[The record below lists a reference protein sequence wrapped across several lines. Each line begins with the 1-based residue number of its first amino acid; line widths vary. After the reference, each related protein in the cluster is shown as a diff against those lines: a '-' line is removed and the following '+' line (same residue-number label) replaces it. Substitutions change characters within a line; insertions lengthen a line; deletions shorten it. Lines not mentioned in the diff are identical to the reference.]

1 MRSRNC
7 ASSPGSWPPR
17 RPLRSCSSGASAP
30 ARCAPG
36 CLALPTLPPAVSAHA
51 PRSART
57 PRKKSRAPCS
67 RCSSASA
74 AACRRY
80 WRTLTG
86 AWCCWD
92 GCLRV
97 DRNYPLAVLLSSAP
111 MSLARRSFLCS
122 ATFDCP
128 FPAIAYRRLE
138 SLENRTEQISQVRR
152 QPCRACA
159 KPCCSWH
166 AHSSRS
172 LSPRAPPHPIPPRHP
187 HPPPPLTTPLLCQQA
202 GGHRPAVGG
211 GAA

>member
-138 SLENRTEQISQVRR
+138 SLENRTEQISQVCTLCCCLLLECPNGCSRC
-152 QPCRACA
+152 PCLWHRAA
-159 KPCCSWH
+159 PTNLH
-166 AHSSRS
+166 
-172 LSPRAPPHPIPPRHP
+172 PRPVYSY
-187 HPPPPLTTPLLCQQA
+187 
-202 GGHRPAVGG
+202 GS
-211 GAA
+211 